1 MRIHWMLA
9 AATFAAATA
18 AHAVQ
23 FAKRDVGPNTNAKY
37 VKECGACHFPYQAAW
52 LPERSWRKLMAT
64 LSQHF
69 GENAALK
76 PAEHQAVLDYL
87 VANSA
92 ERARNLRSHEML
104 EVIKHDETP
113 TQITRV
119 LYLGGIHGGFLDA
132 KFRGK
137 PKVNTLAT
145 CSTCHLKA
153 DRGWFGAV
161 TYEISDA
168 DFAVDDVDPSASL
181 PVPSWMRIGGS
192 VR

>member
-1 MRIHWMLA
+1 MRTTWTLAAAMLA
-9 AATFAAATA
+9 AATP

-23 FAKRDVGPNTNAKY
+23 FAKRDVGPNTNATY
-37 VKECGACHFPYQAAW
+37 VKECGACHFAYQAAW
-52 LPERSWRKLMAT
+52 LPERSWRKIMAT

-76 PAEHQAVLDYL
+76 PSEHQVILDHL

-92 ERARNLRSHEML
+92 ERSQNLRSHEML
-104 EVIKHDETP
+104 EVIKPDEAP
-113 TQITRV
+113 TKITQV
-119 LYLGGIHGGFLDA
+119 LYLGGIHGGFLD
-132 KFRGK
+132 KTFRGK
-137 PKVNTLAT
+137 PQVKTLAT
-145 CSTCHLKA
+145 CSTCHPKA

-161 TYEISDA
+161 KYEISDA
-168 DFAVDDVDPSASL
+168 DFARDDVDLSASL

>member
-1 MRIHWMLA
+1 MRIRWTVALAVLA
-9 AATFAAATA
+9 AATPALG
-18 AHAVQ
+18 VQ
-23 FAKRDVGPNTNAKY
+23 FARRDVGPNTSATY

-52 LPERSWRKLMAT
+52 LPERSWRQLMAT

-69 GENAALK
+69 GENATLK
-76 PAEHQAVLDYL
+76 PADHQAILDYL

-92 ERARNLRSHEML
+92 EHAKNLRSHEML
-104 EVIKHDETP
+104 EVIKPDETP
-113 TQITRV
+113 TKITQV
-119 LYLGGIHGGFLDA
+119 LYLGGIHGGFLDSR
-132 KFRGK
+132 FRGK

-145 CSTCHLKA
+145 CSTCHQKA

-168 DFAVDDVDPSASL
+168 DFAVDDVDLSASL